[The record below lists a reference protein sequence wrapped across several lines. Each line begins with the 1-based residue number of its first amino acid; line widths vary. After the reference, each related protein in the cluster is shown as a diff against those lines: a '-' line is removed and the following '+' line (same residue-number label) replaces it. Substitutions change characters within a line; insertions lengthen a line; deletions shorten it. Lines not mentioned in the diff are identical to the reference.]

1 MEKIIRSGESFHL
14 FKKRSPTIEFP
25 TLFTEY
31 IKSFGETY
39 FWEKGNFHIVTKS
52 SHAREI
58 LKSDAYS
65 ADRGAF
71 FISRMPNMDLSL
83 IQGFFGVVKKM
94 MVMSDDQDHLDKRRL
109 AGIGFDDQIIAKF
122 KNKINETVNALVDE
136 FKNHKEIDFV
146 EHVSKKLPAIVLAD
160 LFCIPNEDREM
171 FYKWSNTMTGFF
183 GGASEYRNEDG
194 IAVNEAALSLKNY
207 FDTLIDKRTLKPGQD
222 YVSLVL
228 SHQDK
233 FSFSKDDIIS
243 QLIMM
248 LVAGMATT
256 TDQINNS
263 MLLIANDSKLQ
274 KELRDNLDLI
284 PRALEELKR
293 FDPAVTFIFRIA
305 RKETMIGNQPVKKG
319 EVIFISTHAIN
330 RDLDESLRPNEIDIF
345 REQNHF
351 AYGFGPHYCIGAKL
365 AREEMQT
372 LFRAIF
378 EKWPEFKLNENKES
392 IRDHYS
398 LSFSGFKELHLK
410 FN

>member
-1 MEKIIRSGESFHL
+1 M
-14 FKKRSPTIEFP
+14 
-25 TLFTEY
+25 
-31 IKSFGETY
+31 
-39 FWEKGNFHIVTKS
+39 
-52 SHAREI
+52 
-58 LKSDAYS
+58 
-65 ADRGAF
+65 
-71 FISRMPNMDLSL
+71 
-83 IQGFFGVVKKM
+83 
-94 MVMSDDQDHLDKRRL
+94 
-109 AGIGFDDQIIAKF
+109 
-122 KNKINETVNALVDE
+122 
-136 FKNHKEIDFV
+136 
-146 EHVSKKLPAIVLAD
+146 
-160 LFCIPNEDREM
+160 
-171 FYKWSNTMTGFF
+171 MTGFF

-233 FSFSKDDIIS
+233 FSFSKDEIIS

-263 MLLIANDSKLQ
+263 MLLIAHDFKLQ

-351 AYGFGPHYCIGAKL
+351 AYGFGPHYCIGSKL